1 MPSEEKGEGKDGGT
15 LIDKVCEHCIETG
28 LDQEFE
34 QFCAKNAPIFVDAAG
49 EAATSSTSVEHKLA
63 YQECFDE
70 FLASFESA
78 PGVHRAGR

>member
-34 QFCAKNAPIFVDAAG
+34 QFCAFAQGLVRKGI
-49 EAATSSTSVEHKLA
+49 ATCKVA
-63 YQECFDE
+63 F
-70 FLASFESA
+70 F
-78 PGVHRAGR
+78 